1 MIDPMTPELATRLLI
16 ALSLCFG
23 IAVAILGV
31 LDSPAIGLVA
41 AIGAIVLGGLW
52 ALRGAFFG
60 RRAGR

>member
-1 MIDPMTPELATRLLI
+1 MTPELSTRVLI
-16 ALSLCFG
+16 ALSLCYG

-31 LDSPAIGLVA
+31 LDSPALGTVA

-52 ALRGAFFG
+52 ALRGVVFG